1 VLATS
6 FGTKA
11 IDCFLELSTSMPAN
25 VFLGCFLS
33 GEDETVLLA
42 PTTDEEKGNRGS
54 FSIT

>member
-1 VLATS
+1 
-6 FGTKA
+6 
-11 IDCFLELSTSMPAN
+11 MPAN